1 LLWEQDS
8 PETHVQRSSALR
20 WIPELVAEEATW
32 AANDPKRKLGM
43 PVTSVGLEAGTLTQY
58 LTCGLREI
66 GYLKEIWRAT

>member
-1 LLWEQDS
+1 
-8 PETHVQRSSALR
+8 
-20 WIPELVAEEATW
+20 
-32 AANDPKRKLGM
+32 M